1 MVSDEQSATKWSSE
15 AINLAPTSRSMGSSR
30 CMARR
35 DMADDCARDSRES
48 NGEKKSFTIENRR
61 AVACDWR
68 RFGLS
73 PRHGSSRFSALG
85 IKHRNVLNDS
95 TKLECWTKSSTH
107 HASCPLNVDTATI
120 NIIVFHIPPP
130 CHPGRS

>member
-48 NGEKKSFTIENRR
+48 NGEKKVSQSRIDVQSHVTGGALAFLLDMAQAGSRR
-61 AVACDWR
+61 
-68 RFGLS
+68 
-73 PRHGSSRFSALG
+73 SA
-85 IKHRNVLNDS
+85 
-95 TKLECWTKSSTH
+95 SSTET
-107 HASCPLNVDTATI
+107 C
-120 NIIVFHIPPP
+120 
-130 CHPGRS
+130 